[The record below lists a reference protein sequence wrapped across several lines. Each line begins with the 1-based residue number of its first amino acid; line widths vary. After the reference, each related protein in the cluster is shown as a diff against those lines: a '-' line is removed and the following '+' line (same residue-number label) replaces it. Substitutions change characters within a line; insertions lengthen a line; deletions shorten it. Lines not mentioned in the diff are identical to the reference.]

1 MLIFNTLLSI
11 FGSLFDRFYLLK
23 ILMKPALKI
32 ALIYILVG
40 GGWFVFSSIYMDD
53 IMIWLGL
60 MNTMALEIIKASIF
74 VFISGILIYIL
85 VERSFEFEK
94 RVGKVYKLFFEKI
107 PNCIWVLSLEDQRI
121 LTANDAALQNFNI
134 SEVDFGKKYF
144 NSFFQDYKKLSRAN
158 VNQNRVIRN
167 LIMIDK
173 NYDERHVDIF
183 SMPFVFNGMDCVMAL
198 AVDNSEIHKS
208 LEENQALYDS
218 LKIQNQQLKEFSYI
232 NSHYIRSH
240 LANILGIISLSNEKE
255 NLPMEVM
262 EMLKESASKLDGEV
276 RNVNN
281 LLKETDHYMQNESL
295 NDVLNVKSKQ
305 EKVIVFID
313 DDKVQHMINKKILLK
328 INPNLQLNF
337 FESPQLAL
345 NWLNEN
351 NADILLLDINMPEM
365 KGWEVLNHLEE
376 RGIDIEVKMLTSS
389 VAPEDLEKSKNYEMV
404 SGFLVKPLKEEAVEG
419 FINT

>member
-1 MLIFNTLLSI
+1 
-11 FGSLFDRFYLLK
+11 
-23 ILMKPALKI
+23 MKPALKI